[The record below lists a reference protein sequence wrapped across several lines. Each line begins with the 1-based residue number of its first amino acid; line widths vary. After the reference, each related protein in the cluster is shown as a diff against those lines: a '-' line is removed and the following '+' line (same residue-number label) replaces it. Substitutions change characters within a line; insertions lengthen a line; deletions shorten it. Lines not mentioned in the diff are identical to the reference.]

1 MNKLNAAFS
10 PMNDYTRHVSSDYIH
25 VTLFK
30 MSQITPLHAKAN
42 QQYGRALKILLKQ
55 SEEKSSS
62 DLDKKCIEVCYLYEI

>member
-1 MNKLNAAFS
+1 MNKLNVAFS
-10 PMNDYTRHVSSDYIH
+10 PVNDYTCHVSSDYIN

-62 DLDKKCIEVCYLYEI
+62 DLDKKCIEVCYLYQI

>member
-10 PMNDYTRHVSSDYIH
+10 PVNDNTRYASSDYIN